1 MKKIQMVDLKGQYR
15 HIQDEVLS
23 GIKDTLENTQFINGQ
38 VVKTFAAS
46 LELVKSGDCILE
58 QNSPFQSLK
67 IKSKDREDNK

>member
-1 MKKIQMVDLKGQYR
+1 MA
-15 HIQDEVLS
+15 
-23 GIKDTLENTQFINGQ
+23 T
-38 VVKTFAAS
+38 TFAAS